1 MILSKTPFRIPFA
14 GGLTDLKPFA
24 HPHGG
29 VTVSATI
36 DKYIYVGAKENVD
49 GYFNL
54 KYMDVH
60 EKVNSLDDIRHD
72 LAREALRLAG
82 LGDSPL
88 DIYMMTDLNSES
100 GLGSSGA
107 LTVGLLNA
115 FHAYRG
121 ETVTR
126 EQLLEE
132 AGTIE
137 VDVLEGASGYHDPS
151 ICALG
156 GLRLIEYNETGVTHR
171 AITLDNGF
179 REEFEQSLLFFYGG
193 VHHKSKP
200 SLDILTAE
208 LDRATPILTDMKEVA
223 YALDE
228 AFRSR
233 DLPDIAALIQ
243 KQQDLKQQLPG
254 KFEDDYVRDIVAR
267 VRKHGA
273 YCQLPG
279 GKIGAFVMVVCPD
292 GAEQKDAVRQEMSEM
307 REVHFGFDFVGTVL
321 HEL

>member
-1 MILSKTPFRIPFA
+1 MSKTPFRVPFA
-14 GGLTDLKPFA
+14 GGLTDLKPYA
-24 HPHGG
+24 HPYGG
-29 VTVSATI
+29 VTVSVTI
-36 DKYIYVGAKENVD
+36 DKYIYVGVKPNVD

-60 EKVNSLDDIRHD
+60 EKVSSVDAIRHD
-72 LAREALRLAG
+72 LAREALKLTG
-82 LGDSPL
+82 LEGTPV

-115 FHAYRG
+115 FHAHNG

-132 AGTIE
+132 AGHIE
-137 VDVLEGASGYHDPS
+137 VDILDGASGYHDPS

-156 GLRLIEYNETGVTHR
+156 GLRVIEYGQNGVTHR

-179 REEFEQSLLFFYGG
+179 QDEFLEALLFFYGG

-200 SLDILTAE
+200 SLDLLSAGIEEARPRLDEMKAIAYE
-208 LDRATPILTDMKEVA
+208 LE
-223 YALDE
+223 E
-228 AFRSR
+228 AFRSK
-233 DLPDIAALIQ
+233 DLSEIARLIQ
-243 KQQDLKQQLPG
+243 TQQDLKQQLPG
-254 KFEDDYVRDIVAR
+254 QFEDDYVRDLVSR

-279 GKIGAFVMVVCPD
+279 GKIGAFAMLVCPD
-292 GAEQKDAVRQEMSEM
+292 GQQEAVRKEFADM
-307 REVHFGFDFVGTVL
+307 REVHFGFDFIGTQL